1 MADKNTILN
10 TFLTR
15 IEHLEGDDE
24 CLEPIKPTLTALSN
38 DVLSHTYTPDNAFL
52 LSRFEHCMQEINA
65 FEDSI
70 ETVERESILEFL
82 YALGDA
88 VGLPSDDDYL
98 EAWRGDW

>member
-1 MADKNTILN
+1 MADKNMMLN
-10 TFLTR
+10 AFLTR

-24 CLEPIKPTLTALSN
+24 CLEPIKPVLRALSK
-38 DVLSHTYTPDNAFL
+38 DVLNPLDTPDNAFL
-52 LSRFEHCMQEINA
+52 ISRFEHCMHEINA

-88 VGLPSDDDYL
+88 VGLSSDDDYL

>member
-1 MADKNTILN
+1 M
-10 TFLTR
+10 
-15 IEHLEGDDE
+15 
-24 CLEPIKPTLTALSN
+24 
-38 DVLSHTYTPDNAFL
+38 
-52 LSRFEHCMQEINA
+52 LSRFEHCMHEINA

-70 ETVERESILEFL
+70 ETVERGSILEFL